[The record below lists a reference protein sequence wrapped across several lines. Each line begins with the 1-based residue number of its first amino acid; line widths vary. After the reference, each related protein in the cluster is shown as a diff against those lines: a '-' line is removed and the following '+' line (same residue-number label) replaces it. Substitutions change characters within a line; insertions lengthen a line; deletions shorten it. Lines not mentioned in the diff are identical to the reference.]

1 MYPPSHSLPPLEA
14 QTHFLLSCHFP
25 TNLSLFIKMVYTG
38 PIPILQLPDLP
49 ASLIL
54 YFFFIKAFICTHN
67 KSFYLL
73 IHFCQFNLQ
82 NLSHY
87 TKEGRRKCFFPIYY
101 SFIHPDICVVL
112 YWIWKIQ
119 WQKKKERVSEREQ
132 VKKLLPCIN

>member
-1 MYPPSHSLPPLEA
+1 
-14 QTHFLLSCHFP
+14 
-25 TNLSLFIKMVYTG
+25 MVYTG

-119 WQKKKERVSEREQ
+119 WQKKKRESERERASEK
-132 VKKLLPCIN
+132 VTTLYKLEQASLPKQYAIISCAKFYLD